1 MTTDL
6 HPFVNPGRTK
16 LSLVSRGVALPQGLH
31 EASRWVA
38 QANATET
45 VVDVRLPSGHLC
57 TVPVGQPYT
66 EGSTYELHSDDKGFF
81 LACAGES
88 ERVELV
94 ETPAFYH
101 METRSGARMGSIS
114 SLHDRLLMLY
124 PTMGCGFFAKP
135 GAACH
140 YCQYDSMLNEEE
152 PPIHDPLDLV
162 EVVRA
167 AQDEREIDTVYLYN
181 GFAPGPD
188 AGLKRLLPVIALLR
202 RHLPYQQIALET
214 VAPTDLEVLDELYD
228 AGLDIFVCN
237 LEVND
242 EQRFAEICPGKAAN
256 GGQQRIWEALH
267 YARSVFR
274 PGTVV
279 SHLIVGLEPLESTA
293 EGMECLVEAG
303 IVPLLVPFRPLPGT
317 PLKDEPL
324 PSLDDVEQA
333 LLIQSELVIKSGLPT
348 HRLRDMG
355 RVLTPMESRVLD
367 GVEPTIKQRFAVS
380 ALGRKVESWFDGLR
394 RHLLHSHKKKN
405 GSADGEHAD
414 QSGHRKRALSI
425 FLHQSI
431 PFALMGLIAMAAG
444 GLLQMPA
451 PDGLTTPGWRALI
464 VFGLCLVLWVS
475 QLLPLSITSLMGL
488 ALLPLLGAMSSADVY
503 ALFGNKAVFFILGAF
518 ILAAG
523 IMKSGL
529 SEHLALA
536 VFNRFGQ
543 TPRKLLLSMLL
554 LPAIMSCFMPEHAVA
569 AVLLPIVWSIVHGLG
584 LKPGN
589 RYAMAVFMAMA
600 WGAIIGGVMTLLGGA
615 RGPLAMAIVEE
626 TTGKGFSFADWTLA
640 AAPIVLGVLIVAA
653 LLLLRFAPH
662 ESIDMQGARHR
673 LEERQLELGLMDV
686 RGKIMGLLMLI
697 TMAAWIFMGE
707 SLGLAS
713 IALIA
718 VVAMFALRIVG
729 WKEIQSHIDWGVVL
743 MYGGAIAVAKSLEKT
758 GAAEWVAAG
767 FWPDGIAGIAMLAA
781 IALLTML
788 LTESISNAAT
798 VAIML
803 PIAIPLG
810 TLAGIDPITIAL
822 AVGIVSGFAF
832 MLPMGTP
839 ANAMI
844 FGTGYVH
851 MRNMIRLGSVLMITA
866 LLLFMLVTAVWW
878 PLIGRGV

>member
-1 MTTDL
+1 MNSTDL
-6 HPFVNPGRTK
+6 HPFANPGRTK
-16 LSLVSRGVALPQGLH
+16 LSLVSRGLALPEGLS

-38 QANATET
+38 QANATES
-45 VVDVRLPSGHLC
+45 VIDIRLPTGHLC

-66 EGSTYELHSDDKGFF
+66 ERSTYELHHDDEGFY
-81 LACAGES
+81 LHCAGED

-94 ETPAFYH
+94 ETPQFYH
-101 METRSGARMGSIS
+101 KETRGGARMGSIS

-124 PTMGCGFFAKP
+124 PTMGCGFFAKQ
-135 GAACH
+135 GSACQ
-140 YCQYDSMLNEEE
+140 YCQFDSMLNEEV
-152 PPIHDPLDLV
+152 PPLHDPLDLV

-167 AQDEREIDTVYLYN
+167 ALAEREVDTVYLYN
-181 GFAPGPD
+181 GFAPGSD
-188 AGLKRLLPVIALLR
+188 AGLKRLLPLIALLR

-214 VAPTDLEVLDELYD
+214 VAPTDLNVIDELYD

-237 LEVND
+237 LELND
-242 EQRFAEICPGKAAN
+242 EKRFAEVCPGKAES

-267 YARSVFR
+267 HASSVFR

-279 SHLIVGLEPLESTA
+279 SHLIVGLESLESTA
-293 EGMECLVEAG
+293 EGMKCMVEAG
-303 IVPLLVPFRPLPGT
+303 IVPLLIPFRPLPGT
-317 PLKDEPL
+317 PLADQPL
-324 PSLDDVEQA
+324 ASLDDVEQA
-333 LLIQSELVIKSGLPT
+333 LLIQSELVIASDLPT

-367 GVEPTIKQRFAVS
+367 GVKPSLQQRFAIS
-380 ALGRKVESWFDGLR
+380 SIGRKVDSLFDGLR
-394 RHLLHSHKKKN
+394 RHLLHSQK
-405 GSADGEHAD
+405 AEAPDGEV
-414 QSGHRKRALSI
+414 GHRKRAAAL
-425 FLHQSI
+425 LMHQSV
-431 PFALMGLIAMAAG
+431 PFILLALIAVVASVMTQ
-444 GLLQMPA
+444 LPA
-451 PDGLTTPGWRALI
+451 PNGLTEAGWRSLI

-475 QLLPLSITSLMGL
+475 QLLPLSITSLLGM
-488 ALLPLLGAMSSADVY
+488 ALLPLLGAMTATDVY
-503 ALFGNKAVFFILGAF
+503 SLFGNKAVFFILGAF

-536 VFNRFGQ
+536 AFNRFGD
-543 TPRKLLLSMLL
+543 TPKKLLLSMLL
-554 LPAIMSCFMPEHAVA
+554 LPALMSCFMPEHAVA

-589 RYAMAVFMAMA
+589 RYAMAIFMAMA

-626 TTGKGFSFADWTLA
+626 TTGQAFSFVDWTLS
-640 AAPIVLGVLIVAA
+640 AAPVVLGVLAVTA
-653 LLLLRFAPH
+653 LVLLRFAPH
-662 ESIDMQGARHR
+662 EAIDMQGARHR
-673 LEERQLELGLMDV
+673 IEERQLQLGLMDV
-686 RGKIMGLLMLI
+686 RAKSMAVLMLL
-697 TMAAWIFMGE
+697 TVFSWIFLAD

-713 IALIA
+713 IALIS

-729 WKEIQSHIDWGVVL
+729 WKEIQAHIDWGVVL

-758 GAAEWVAAG
+758 GAADWVATA
-767 FWPDGIAGIAMLAA
+767 FWPDGVTGILL
-781 IALLTML
+781 IALVVLVTMF
-788 LTESISNAAT
+788 LTESISNAAA

-803 PIAIPLG
+803 PLAIPLG
-810 TLAGIDPITIAL
+810 ALAGIDPITMAL

-851 MRNMIRLGSVLMITA
+851 LSKMVRTGSILMLA
-866 LLLFMLVTAVWW
+866 AFLLFMATAAIWW
-878 PLIGRGV
+878 PMIGQGV

>member
-1 MTTDL
+1 MNSTDL
-6 HPFVNPGRTK
+6 HPFANPGRTK
-16 LSLVSRGVALPQGLH
+16 LSLVSRGLALPEGLAQ
-31 EASRWVA
+31 ASKWVA
-38 QANATET
+38 QANATES
-45 VVDVRLPSGHLC
+45 VVDIRLPSGHLC

-66 EGSTYELHSDDKGFF
+66 ERSTYELHQDEEGFY
-81 LACAGES
+81 LHCAGEN

-94 ETPAFYH
+94 ETPRFYH
-101 METRSGARMGSIS
+101 QETRTGARMGSIS

-135 GAACH
+135 GSACQ
-140 YCQYDSMLNEEE
+140 YCQYESMLNEEE
-152 PPIHDPLDLV
+152 PPVHDPLDLV

-167 AQDEREIDTVYLYN
+167 ALAEREIDTVYLYN
-181 GFAPGPD
+181 GFAPGSD
-188 AGLKRLLPVIALLR
+188 AGLKRLLPVVALLR

-214 VAPTDLEVLDELYD
+214 VAPTDLAVLNELYD

-237 LEVND
+237 LELND
-242 EQRFAEICPGKAAN
+242 ENRFAEVCPGKAAN

-279 SHLIVGLEPLESTA
+279 SHLIVGLESLDSTV
-293 EGMECLVEAG
+293 EGMKCMVEAG
-303 IVPLLVPFRPLPGT
+303 IVPLLIPFRPLPGT
-317 PLKDEPL
+317 PLAEQPL
-324 PSLDDVEQA
+324 ASLDDVEQA
-333 LLIQSELVIKSGLPT
+333 LLTQSELVIKSGLPT

-367 GVEPTIKQRFAVS
+367 GVEPSLQQRFATS
-380 ALGRKVESWFDGLR
+380 SIGRKLESLFDGVR
-394 RHLLHSHKKKN
+394 RHLLHREQSV
-405 GSADGEHAD
+405 EH
-414 QSGHRKRALSI
+414 SGHRQRAMSI
-425 FLHQSI
+425 LLHRSV
-431 PFALMGLIAMAAG
+431 PFALLGLIALTATL
-444 GLLQMPA
+444 LLQLDA
-451 PDGLTTPGWRALI
+451 PQGLTEPGWRSLI
-464 VFGLCLVLWVS
+464 VFGVCLTLWVS
-475 QLLPLSITSLMGL
+475 QLLPLSVTSLLGM
-488 ALLPLLGAMSSADVY
+488 AMLPMVGAMPATDVY
-503 ALFGNKAVFFILGAF
+503 GMFGNKAVFFILGAF

-529 SEHLALA
+529 SEHLALE
-536 VFNRFGQ
+536 VFNRFGD

-589 RYAMAVFMAMA
+589 RYAMAIFMAMA

-626 TTGKGFSFADWTLA
+626 TTGQAFSFVDWTLS
-640 AAPIVLGVLIVAA
+640 AAPVVLGVLAMAAIV
-653 LLLLRFAPH
+653 LLRFAPH
-662 ESIDMQGARHR
+662 DAINMQGARHR
-673 LEERQLELGLMDV
+673 IDERRLQLGLMDV
-686 RGKIMGLLMLI
+686 RAKAMAVLMLI
-697 TMAAWIFMGE
+697 TVSAWIFMGE
-707 SLGLAS
+707 TVGLAA

-758 GAAEWVAAG
+758 GAAEWVATA
-767 FWPDGIAGIAMLAA
+767 FWPDGVTGIAMLALV
-781 IALLTML
+781 ALITML

-798 VAIML
+798 VAILL
-803 PIAIPLG
+803 PIGIPLG
-810 TLAGIDPITIAL
+810 ALAGIDPVTMALTI
-822 AVGIVSGFAF
+822 GIVSGFAF

-851 MRNMIRLGSVLMITA
+851 LGNMIRTGS
-866 LLLFMLVTAVWW
+866 LLLISALVLFVLTMKLWW
-878 PLIGRGV
+878 PLVGQGI

>member
-1 MTTDL
+1 MSSTDL
-6 HPFVNPGRTK
+6 HPFANPGRTK
-16 LSLVSRGVALPQGLH
+16 LSLVSRGLALPEGLAQ
-31 EASRWVA
+31 ASRWVA
-38 QANATET
+38 QVNATES
-45 VVDVRLPSGHLC
+45 VVDICLPSGHLC

-66 EGSTYELHSDDKGFF
+66 ERSTYELHHDDEGFF
-81 LACAGES
+81 LHCAGENA
-88 ERVELV
+88 RVSLV
-94 ETPAFYH
+94 ETPEFYH
-101 METRSGARMGSIS
+101 KETRTGARMGSIS

-135 GAACH
+135 GAACQ
-140 YCQYDSMLNEEE
+140 YCQYDSMLNEEL
-152 PPIHDPLDLV
+152 PPMHDPLDLV

-181 GFAPGPD
+181 GFAPGAD
-188 AGLKRLLPVIALLR
+188 SGLKRLLPVIALLR
-202 RHLPYQQIALET
+202 RHLPNQQIALET
-214 VAPTDLEVLDELYD
+214 VAPTELSVLDELYD

-242 EQRFAEICPGKAAN
+242 EKRFAEICPGKAAN

-267 YARSVFR
+267 YARSVFG

-279 SHLIVGLEPLESTA
+279 SHLIVDLEPLESTI
-293 EGMECLVEAG
+293 EGMECMVEAG
-303 IVPLLVPFRPLPGT
+303 IVPLLIPFRPLPGT
-317 PLKDEPL
+317 PLAEQPL
-324 PSLDDVEQA
+324 ASLDDVEQA

-367 GVEPTIKQRFAVS
+367 GVQPSLKQRFAISSV
-380 ALGRKVESWFDGLR
+380 GRKLESLFDGLR
-394 RHLLHSHKKKN
+394 RHLLHR
-405 GSADGEHAD
+405 E
-414 QSGHRKRALSI
+414 QSEENSGQRQRALSI
-425 FLHQSI
+425 LLHRSV
-431 PFALMGLIAMAAG
+431 PFALLGMIAMIATV
-444 GLLQMPA
+444 LLQLDA
-451 PDGLTTPGWRALI
+451 PQGLTEPGWRSLI
-464 VFGLCLVLWVS
+464 VFGVCLTLWIS
-475 QLLPLSITSLMGL
+475 QLLPLSVTSLLGM
-488 ALLPLLGAMSSADVY
+488 AMLPMVGAMPAADVY
-503 ALFGNKAVFFILGAF
+503 GLFGNRAVFFILGAF

-529 SEHLALA
+529 SEHLALS
-536 VFNRFGQ
+536 VFNRFGD

-589 RYAMAVFMAMA
+589 RYAMAIFMAMA

-626 TTGKGFSFADWTLA
+626 TTGQAFSFVDWTLS
-640 AAPIVLGVLIVAA
+640 AAPMVLGVLAMAA
-653 LLLLRFAPH
+653 VVLLRFAPH
-662 ESIDMQGARHR
+662 DVIDMQGARHR
-673 LEERQLELGLMDV
+673 IEERQLQLGLMDV
-686 RGKIMGLLMLI
+686 RAKSMALLMLV
-697 TMAAWIFMGE
+697 TVSAWIFIGE
-707 SLGLAS
+707 TVGLAA

-758 GAAEWVAAG
+758 GAAEWVATG
-767 FWPDGIAGIAMLAA
+767 FWPDGVTGIALV
-781 IALLTML
+781 ALVALITML

-798 VAIML
+798 VAILL

-822 AVGIVSGFAF
+822 TVGIVSGFAF

-839 ANAMI
+839 ANAMV

-851 MRNMIRLGSVLMITA
+851 LRNMIRSGSVLLVSALVLFVLTA
-866 LLLFMLVTAVWW
+866 ALWW
-878 PLIGRGV
+878 PLVGQGV